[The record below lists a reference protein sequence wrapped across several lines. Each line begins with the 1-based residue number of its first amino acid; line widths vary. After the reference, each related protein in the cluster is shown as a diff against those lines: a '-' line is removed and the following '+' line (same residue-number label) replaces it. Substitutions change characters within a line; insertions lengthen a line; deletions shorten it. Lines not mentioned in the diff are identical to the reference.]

1 MLISFPFWTPN
12 DFNAQKPKCPPHQ
25 KSLQPKESN
34 ILKEKGDVSLLLMVT
49 IIRWNEISSCFNTM
63 REYGVLGHL
72 CHLRV
77 CVCVSPPIATSTTSQ
92 GNLLHRCGHRAISTL
107 HMVAALLARHQRPN
121 AANARLSLQTVSFSP
136 ALHTCSFVRK
146 SRLVKLVV

>member
-77 CVCVSPPIATSTTSQ
+77 CVCVATHRNLNHIPGKPLAQMWPSCNFHFAHGCCTVGPPPKTK
-92 GNLLHRCGHRAISTL
+92 C
-107 HMVAALLARHQRPN
+107 
-121 AANARLSLQTVSFSP
+121 
-136 ALHTCSFVRK
+136 C
-146 SRLVKLVV
+146 